1 MPKDK
6 PKGMFKMKK
15 ILALLLSAVMVFSLC
30 SPVLAAEE
38 TAPDYDGNPVVIVRG
53 IDFGSLV
60 NLDDGTK
67 AMQIGVGDILDL
79 VVEVLL
85 SKFLYEKES
94 LEDIL
99 VTPAMD
105 LVWDIMGPI
114 ASNPDGSSMDP
125 NVGMKQYYG
134 SIDEFP
140 EELTDDYLSISGEGN
155 LALTMRDRVGAE
167 NVFYFT
173 YDWRKSPEKIA
184 AELDAFIE
192 MAKEQTGKD
201 KVRVAALSMG
211 GMVITSYMYY
221 YGNGALES
229 VAYLSAAH
237 NGTYVCGDALNGRIV
252 FEPDT
257 LEKALLNLID
267 DGTLDFITWLV
278 LKIARLSG
286 VTDILC
292 DFVNDFVTNSASQVY
307 TGGLRDILGTALGM
321 WALCPDDDF
330 ASGRDYIFKGEEEKY
345 ASVLE
350 QLDGVEAFVKS
361 THSTIEKAYAD
372 GVKVIFTSNY
382 NQPLIPIYPR
392 AVLNS
397 DSTLESDLTSNF
409 ATIANFGETLSDE
422 YIATRAPEFISADK
436 VIDAST
442 CLYPDY
448 TWFIKDADHVAFKY
462 GTEFSAFAADLILSE
477 NQPTV
482 GNMTDYQRFMYTD
495 EVYNLYPL
503 V

>member
-1 MPKDK
+1 
-6 PKGMFKMKK
+6 MKK
-15 ILALLLSAVMVFSLC
+15 ILALLLSAVMVFSIC

-38 TAPDYDGNPVVIVRG
+38 AAPDYEGNPVVIVRG
-53 IDFGSLV
+53 IDFTSLV
-60 NLDDGTK
+60 NLKDGTK
-67 AMQIGVGDILDL
+67 AMQVDVGDILDL
-79 VVEVLL
+79 VVEVILA
-85 SKFLYEKES
+85 KFLYEKES

-114 ASNPDGSSMDP
+114 ASNPDGSSTDP
-125 NVGMKQYYG
+125 DVGMKQYYG
-134 SIDEFP
+134 SIADFP
-140 EELTDDYLSISGEGN
+140 EELTDDFLSISGEGN
-155 LALTMRDRVGAE
+155 LALSMRDKIGAE

-192 MAKEQTGKD
+192 MVQEKTGKE
-201 KVRVAALSMG
+201 KVHIAALSMG
-211 GMVITSYMYY
+211 GMVTTAYMYY
-221 YGNGALES
+221 HGNGALES

-267 DGTLDFITWLV
+267 DGALDFITWLV
-278 LKIARLSG
+278 LKIARIFG
-286 VTDILC
+286 VTDMLC
-292 DFVNDFVTNSASQVY
+292 DFVNDFVKNSASQVY

-330 ASGRDYIFKGEEEKY
+330 ASGREYIFKGAEDKY

-361 THSTIEKAYAD
+361 TETTIEKAYAD
-372 GVKVIFTSNY
+372 GVKVVFTSNY

-422 YIATRAPEFISADK
+422 YIATKAPEFISADK
-436 VIDAST
+436 IIDAST

-448 TWFIKDADHVAFKY
+448 TWFIKDADHVAFTY
-462 GTEFSAFAADLILSE
+462 GTEFSNFAVDLILSE

-482 GNMTDYQRFMYTD
+482 KSFAEYPRFMAVD
-495 EVYNLYPL
+495 ELYNLSAL

>member
-1 MPKDK
+1 
-6 PKGMFKMKK
+6 MKK
-15 ILALLLSAVMVFSLC
+15 ILALVLSAVMLFSLC

-38 TAPDYDGNPVVIVRG
+38 GSAAYDGNPVVVVRG
-53 IDFGSLV
+53 IDFGGLV

-67 AMQIGVGDILDL
+67 AMKVSIGDILDT

-85 SKFLYEKES
+85 AKFVYEKE
-94 LEDIL
+94 DFI
-99 VTPAMD
+99 VAPALD

-125 NVGMKQYYG
+125 NVGMKQYY
-134 SIDEFP
+134 SSVAENPELNEEFF
-140 EELTDDYLSISGEGN
+140 LSSGEGN
-155 LALTMRDRVGAE
+155 LALSLIDRIGAE
-167 NVFYFT
+167 NVYYFT
-173 YDWRKSPEKIA
+173 YDWRKNPETIA
-184 AELDAFIE
+184 AELDAFIKMVQE
-192 MAKEQTGKD
+192 KSEKD
-201 KVRVAALSMG
+201 KVRIAALSMG
-211 GMVITSYMYY
+211 GMVTTAYMYY
-221 YGNGALES
+221 CGTEAIES

-252 FEPDT
+252 FTPDT
-257 LEKALLNLID
+257 LEKFLLGLIG
-267 DGTLDFITWLV
+267 DGGLNFATWFV
-278 LKIARLSG
+278 LTIARLSG
-286 VTDILC
+286 VTDMLC
-292 DFVNDFVTNSASQVY
+292 DFVNDFVQSSASQVY
-307 TGGLRDILGTALGM
+307 SGGLRDILGTALGM

-330 ASGRDYIFKGEEEKY
+330 ASGRDFIFSGAEDEY
-345 ASVLE
+345 ASVIS

-361 THSTIEKAYAD
+361 TESTINKAYAD
-372 GVKVIFTSNY
+372 GVKIVFTSNY

-422 YIATRAPEFISADK
+422 YIATKAPEFISADK

-448 TWFIKDADHVAFKY
+448 TWFIKDADHVAFKH
-462 GTEFSAFAADLILSE
+462 GSQFADFAIDLILSE

-482 GNMTDYQRFMYTD
+482 DNMTDYQRFMYTD
-495 EVYNLYPL
+495 EFYNLYPL

>member
-1 MPKDK
+1 
-6 PKGMFKMKK
+6 MKK
-15 ILALLLSAVMVFSLC
+15 LLALLLSAVMVFSLC

-38 TAPDYDGNPVVIVRG
+38 AATLYDGNPVVIVRG

-60 NLDDGTK
+60 NLEDGTK
-67 AMQIGVGDILDL
+67 AMKVSVGDILDT
-79 VVEVLL
+79 VIEVILA
-85 SKFLYEKES
+85 KFVYKQ
-94 LEDIL
+94 EDFI
-99 VTPAMD
+99 VAPAMD

-140 EELTDDYLSISGEGN
+140 EDLTDDYLKIPGEGN
-155 LALTMRDRVGAE
+155 LALTLRDRIGAQ

-184 AELDAFIE
+184 SELDAFIK
-192 MAKEQTGKD
+192 MAQEKTGKD
-201 KVRVAALSMG
+201 KVHIAALSMG
-211 GMVITSYMYY
+211 GMVTTAYMYY
-221 YGNGALES
+221 YGNNALES

-267 DGTLDFITWLV
+267 DGTLDFITWFA
-278 LKIARLSG
+278 LKLARISG

-292 DFVNDFVTNSASQVY
+292 DFVNDFVADSASQVY
-307 TGGLRDILGTALGM
+307 SGGLRDILGTALGM
-321 WALCPDDDF
+321 WALCPDADF
-330 ASGRDYIFKGEEEKY
+330 ASGREYIFTGAEDEY
-345 ASVLE
+345 ASLLD
-350 QLDGVEAFVKS
+350 QLDDVEKFVKS
-361 THSTIEKAYAD
+361 TESTIDKAYSD
-372 GVKVIFTSNY
+372 GVKIVFTSNY

-392 AVLNS
+392 ATLNS

-409 ATIANFGETLSDE
+409 ATIANFGETLSDD
-422 YIATRAPEFISADK
+422 YIATRAPEYISADK

-442 CLYPDY
+442 CLYPEY

-462 GTEFSAFAADLILSE
+462 DSPFADFAVDLILSE
-477 NQPTV
+477 EQPTV
-482 GNMTDYQRFMYTD
+482 GNMTKYQRFMYTD
-495 EVYNLYPL
+495 DAYNLYPL

>member
-1 MPKDK
+1 
-6 PKGMFKMKK
+6 MKK
-15 ILALLLSAVMVFSLC
+15 ILALALSVVMVFSLC
-30 SPVLAAEE
+30 SPMLAAEE
-38 TAPDYDGNPVVIVRG
+38 NTPAYDGNPVVIVRG
-53 IDFGSLV
+53 IDFGGLV

-67 AMQIGVGDILDL
+67 AMKVNIGDILYTVIEVIL
-79 VVEVLL
+79 GKFVEKKDDFIV
-85 SKFLYEKES
+85 S
-94 LEDIL
+94 
-99 VTPAMD
+99 PAMD
-105 LVWDIMGPI
+105 LVWSIMGPI

-134 SIDEFP
+134 NISEF
-140 EELTDDYLSISGEGN
+140 EELSEEFFLASGEGN
-155 LALTMRDRVGAE
+155 LALSLIDRIGAE

-184 AELDAFIE
+184 AELNEFIE
-192 MAKEQTGKD
+192 MAKIQTGKD
-201 KVRVAALSMG
+201 KVHAAALSMG

-221 YGNGALES
+221 YGNDALDS

-237 NGTYVCGDALNGRIV
+237 NGTYVCGDCLNGRIV
-252 FEPDT
+252 FTPDT
-257 LEKALLNLID
+257 LEQALLNLIE
-267 DGTLDFITWLV
+267 DGGLNFFTWLA
-278 LKIARLSG
+278 LKIARVFG
-286 VTDILC
+286 VTDMLC
-292 DFVNDFVTNSASQVY
+292 DFVNGFVEDSAEQVY
-307 TGGLRDILGTALGM
+307 SGGLRDILGTALGM

-330 ASGRDYIFKGEEEKY
+330 ASGREYIFKGEEDKY
-345 ASVLE
+345 ASVLS
-350 QLDGVEAFVKS
+350 QLEDVEAFVKS
-361 THSTIEKAYAD
+361 TESTIDKAYAD
-372 GVKVIFTSNY
+372 GVKVVFTSNY

-392 AVLNS
+392 ASLNS

-409 ATIANFGETLSDE
+409 ATVANFGETLSDE

-462 GTEFSAFAADLILSE
+462 GSKFAGFAIDLILSK

-482 GNMTDYQRFMYTD
+482 DNMTDYQRFMYTD
-495 EVYNLYPL
+495 DVYNLYPL

>member
-1 MPKDK
+1 
-6 PKGMFKMKK
+6 MKK
-15 ILALLLSAVMVFSLC
+15 ILALALSVIMVFSLC
-30 SPVLAAEE
+30 SPVLAAED
-38 TAPDYDGNPVVIVRG
+38 TSIDYDGNPVVIVRG
-53 IDFGSLV
+53 IDFGGLV

-67 AMQIGVGDILDL
+67 AMKIGVGDILDT
-79 VVEVLL
+79 VAELL
-85 SKFLYEKES
+85 LGKFYYQKE
-94 LEDIL
+94 DFIID
-99 VTPAMD
+99 PALD

-125 NVGMKQYYG
+125 NVGMKQYY
-134 SIDEFP
+134 SSVAES
-140 EELTDDYLSISGEGN
+140 EELTEEFFLASGEGN
-155 LALTMRDRVGAE
+155 LALTLIDRIGAE

-173 YDWRKSPEKIA
+173 YDWRKNPETIA
-184 AELDAFIE
+184 SELDAFIR
-192 MAKEQTGKD
+192 MAKEKTGKE
-201 KVRVAALSMG
+201 KVHIAALSMG
-211 GMVITSYMYY
+211 GMVTTAYMYY
-221 YGNGALES
+221 YGTAALES

-252 FEPDT
+252 FDADT

-278 LKIARLSG
+278 LKIARITG

-292 DFVNDFVTNSASQVY
+292 DFVNEFVQDSSAEVY
-307 TGGLRDILGTALGM
+307 SGGLRDVLGTAVGM

-330 ASGRDYIFKGEEEKY
+330 SSGVDFIFNGVEDKY
-345 ASVLE
+345 ASVIGQLE
-350 QLDGVEAFVKS
+350 GVERFVKS
-361 THSTIEKAYAD
+361 TESTIDMAYAN

-392 AVLNS
+392 AALNS

-422 YIATRAPEFISADK
+422 YIATRAPEYISADK

-442 CLYPDY
+442 CRYPEY

-462 GTEFSAFAADLILSE
+462 GSEFANFAVDLILSE
-477 NQPTV
+477 AQPTV
-482 GNMTDYQRFMYTD
+482 SGMTDYQRFMYTD
-495 EVYNLYPL
+495 DAYNLYPL

>member
-1 MPKDK
+1 
-6 PKGMFKMKK
+6 MKK
-15 ILALLLSAVMVFSLC
+15 LLALLLSAVMVFSLC

-38 TAPDYDGNPVVIVRG
+38 AATLYDGNPVVIVRG

-60 NLDDGTK
+60 NLEDGTK
-67 AMQIGVGDILDL
+67 AMKVSVGDILDT
-79 VVEVLL
+79 VIEVILA
-85 SKFLYEKES
+85 KFVYKQ
-94 LEDIL
+94 EDFI
-99 VTPAMD
+99 VAPAMD

-140 EELTDDYLSISGEGN
+140 EDLTDDYLKIPGEGN
-155 LALTMRDRVGAE
+155 LALTLRDRIGAQ

-184 AELDAFIE
+184 SELDAFIK
-192 MAKEQTGKD
+192 MAQEKTGKD
-201 KVRVAALSMG
+201 KVHIAALSMG
-211 GMVITSYMYY
+211 GMVTTAYMYY
-221 YGNGALES
+221 YGNNALES

-267 DGTLDFITWLV
+267 DGTLDFITWFA
-278 LKIARLSG
+278 LKLARISG

-292 DFVNDFVTNSASQVY
+292 DFVNDFVADSASQVY
-307 TGGLRDILGTALGM
+307 SGGLRDILGTALGM
-321 WALCPDDDF
+321 WALCPDADF
-330 ASGRDYIFKGEEEKY
+330 ASGREYIFAGAEDEY
-345 ASVLE
+345 ASLLD
-350 QLDGVEAFVKS
+350 QLDDVEKFVKS
-361 THSTIEKAYAD
+361 TESTIDKAYSD
-372 GVKVIFTSNY
+372 GVKIVFTSNY

-392 AVLNS
+392 ATLNS
-397 DSTLESDLTSNF
+397 DSTLESELTSNF
-409 ATIANFGETLSDE
+409 ATIANFGETLSDD
-422 YIATRAPEFISADK
+422 YIATKAPEFVSADK
-436 VIDAST
+436 IVDAST

-448 TWFIKDADHVAFKY
+448 TWFIKDADHVAFFY
-462 GTEFSAFAADLILSE
+462 DTEFSAFAADLILSE
-477 NQPTV
+477 AQPTV
-482 GNMTDYQRFMYTD
+482 DNMTDYQRFMYTD
-495 EVYNLYPL
+495 DVYNLYPL

>member
-1 MPKDK
+1 
-6 PKGMFKMKK
+6 MKK
-15 ILALLLSAVMVFSLC
+15 ILALALSVVMVFSLC

-38 TAPDYDGNPVVIVRG
+38 NTPAYDGNPVVIVRG
-53 IDFGSLV
+53 IDFGGLV

-67 AMQIGVGDILDL
+67 AMKVNIGDILYTVIEVIL
-79 VVEVLL
+79 GKFVEKKDDFIVP
-85 SKFLYEKES
+85 
-94 LEDIL
+94 
-99 VTPAMD
+99 PAMD
-105 LVWDIMGPI
+105 LVWSIMGPI

-134 SIDEFP
+134 NISEF
-140 EELTDDYLSISGEGN
+140 EELSEEFFLASGEGN
-155 LALTMRDRVGAE
+155 LALSLIDRIGAD

-184 AELDAFIE
+184 SELDAFIDMVQE
-192 MAKEQTGKD
+192 KSGKE
-201 KVRVAALSMG
+201 KVHIAALSMG
-211 GMVITSYMYY
+211 GMVTTAYMYY
-221 YGNGALES
+221 YGNAALES

-237 NGTYVCGDALNGRIV
+237 NGTYVCGDALNGRIT

-257 LEKALLNLID
+257 LEEALLNLID
-267 DGTLDFITWLV
+267 DGGLDFMTWLV
-278 LKIARLSG
+278 LKIARIFG
-286 VTDILC
+286 VTDMLC
-292 DFVNDFVTNSASQVY
+292 DFVNGFVQDSAQQVY

-321 WALCPDDDF
+321 WALCPDEDF
-330 ASGRDYIFKGEEEKY
+330 ASGREYIFSGAEAEY
-345 ASVLE
+345 ASVIS

-361 THSTIEKAYAD
+361 TESTINKAYAD

-409 ATIANFGETLSDE
+409 ATVANFGETLSDE

-462 GTEFSAFAADLILSE
+462 GSEFAGFAIDLILSE

-482 GNMTDYQRFMYTD
+482 DNMTDYQRFMYTD
-495 EVYNLYPL
+495 DVYNLYPL

>member
-1 MPKDK
+1 
-6 PKGMFKMKK
+6 MKK
-15 ILALLLSAVMVFSLC
+15 ILALLLSVIMVFSIC

-38 TAPDYDGNPVVIVRG
+38 VTPDYDGNPVVVVRG

-67 AMQIGVGDILDL
+67 AMQIGVGDILDT
-79 VVEVLL
+79 VVEILL
-85 SKFLYEKES
+85 AKFAYGKEN
-94 LEDIL
+94 LDDII
-99 VTPAMD
+99 VAPAMD
-105 LVWDIMGPI
+105 LVWDIMAPI

-134 SIDEFP
+134 SIDEFS
-140 EELTDDYLSISGEGN
+140 EDLTDDYLAISGEGN
-155 LALTMRDRVGAE
+155 LALELRDRIGAE
-167 NVFYFT
+167 NVYYFT

-184 AELDAFIE
+184 AELDAFIKLAQE
-192 MAKEQTGKD
+192 KSGKQ
-201 KVRVAALSMG
+201 KVHVAALSMG

-221 YGNGALES
+221 HGTDALES

-237 NGTYVCGDALNGRIV
+237 NGTYVCGDALNGRIS
-252 FEPDT
+252 FTPDT
-257 LEKALLNLID
+257 LENTLLSFMG
-267 DGTLDFITWLV
+267 DGGLNFAAWFV
-278 LKIARLSG
+278 LKVARLFG

-292 DFVNDFVTNSASQVY
+292 DFANDFVQDSAAQVY
-307 TGGLRDILGTALGM
+307 SGGLRDILGTALGM

-330 ASGRDYIFKGEEEKY
+330 ASGREFIFSGEEEKY
-345 ASVLE
+345 ASVLS

-361 THSTIEKAYAD
+361 THSTINKAYAD

-409 ATIANFGETLSDE
+409 ATIANYGETLSDE
-422 YIATRAPEFISADK
+422 YIATKAPEFISADN
-436 VIDAST
+436 VVDAST

-448 TWFIKDADHVAFKY
+448 TWFIKDADHVAFKH
-462 GTEFSAFAADLILSE
+462 GSEFAGFAVDLILSE
-477 NQPTV
+477 AQPAVKTFPE
-482 GNMTDYQRFMYTD
+482 YPRFMVAD
-495 EVYNLYPL
+495 ELYNLNAL

>member
-1 MPKDK
+1 
-6 PKGMFKMKK
+6 MKK
-15 ILALLLSAVMVFSLC
+15 VLALLLSIVMVLGIC

-38 TAPDYDGNPVVIVRG
+38 SAPVYDGNPVVIVRG
-53 IDFGSLV
+53 IDFTSLV
-60 NLDDGTK
+60 NLKDGTK
-67 AMQIGVGDILDL
+67 AMQIGVGDILDT

-85 SKFLYEKES
+85 AKFAYQKES
-94 LEDIL
+94 LDDII
-99 VTPAMD
+99 VAPAMD

-114 ASNPDGSSMDP
+114 ASNPDGSSMNPD
-125 NVGMKQYYG
+125 VGMKQYYG

-140 EELTDDYLSISGEGN
+140 EELTDDFVLISGEGN
-155 LALTMRDRVGAE
+155 LALTLRDRIGAE

-184 AELDAFIE
+184 AELDAFIKLAQE
-192 MAKEQTGKD
+192 KTGKN
-201 KVRVAALSMG
+201 KVHIAALSMG
-211 GMVITSYMYY
+211 GMVTTAYMYY
-221 YGNGALES
+221 YGTRAIES

-237 NGTYVCGDALNGRIV
+237 NGTYVCGDALNGRIT
-252 FEPDT
+252 FTPDT
-257 LEKALLNLID
+257 LENTLLSFMGNGGLNFA
-267 DGTLDFITWLV
+267 GWLV
-278 LKIARLSG
+278 LKIARIFG

-292 DFVNDFVTNSASQVY
+292 DFANDFVQDSAAQVY
-307 TGGLRDILGTALGM
+307 SGGLRDILGTALGM

-330 ASGRDYIFKGEEEKY
+330 AGGREFIFSGEEEKY
-345 ASVLE
+345 ASVLS

-361 THSTIEKAYAD
+361 THSTINKAYAD

-409 ATIANFGETLSDE
+409 ATIANYGETLSDE
-422 YIATRAPEFISADK
+422 YIATKAPEFISADK

-448 TWFIKDADHVAFKY
+448 TWFIKDADHVAFFY
-462 GTEFSAFAADLILSE
+462 GTEFSEFAADLILSE
-477 NQPTV
+477 EQPTV
-482 GNMTDYQRFMYTD
+482 DNMTDYQRFMYTD
-495 EVYNLYPL
+495 DVYNLYPL

>member
-1 MPKDK
+1 
-6 PKGMFKMKK
+6 MKK
-15 ILALLLSAVMVFSLC
+15 ILALVLSAIMVFSIC

-38 TAPDYDGNPVVIVRG
+38 TASDYDGNPVVIVRG
-53 IDFGSLV
+53 IDFRSLV

-67 AMQIGVGDILDL
+67 AMQIGVGDILDT

-85 SKFLYEKES
+85 AKFVYEKES
-94 LEDIL
+94 LDDII
-99 VTPAMD
+99 VAPAMD

-125 NVGMKQYYG
+125 NVGMKQYFG

-140 EELTDDYLSISGEGN
+140 EDLTEDYLSISGEGN
-155 LALTMRDRVGAE
+155 LALEIADRIGAE
-167 NVFYFT
+167 NVYYFT

-184 AELDAFIE
+184 AELDAFIKIAQE
-192 MAKEQTGKD
+192 KSGKK
-201 KVRVAALSMG
+201 KVHIAALSMG
-211 GMVITSYMYY
+211 GMVTTAYMYY
-221 YGNGALES
+221 YGNEALES

-237 NGTYVCGDALNGRIV
+237 NGTYVCGDALNGRIS
-252 FEPDT
+252 FTPDT
-257 LEKALLNLID
+257 LENTLLSLMGNGELNFA
-267 DGTLDFITWLV
+267 GWLV
-278 LKIARLSG
+278 LKLARIFG
-286 VTDILC
+286 VTDMLC
-292 DFVNDFVTNSASQVY
+292 DLVNDFVQDSSAQVY

-321 WALCPDDDF
+321 WALCPDEDF
-330 ASGRDYIFKGEEEKY
+330 ASGREFIFKGEEEKY
-345 ASVLE
+345 ASVLS
-350 QLDGVEAFVKS
+350 QLDGVEKFVKS
-361 THSTIEKAYAD
+361 THSTIKKAYAD
-372 GVKVIFTSNY
+372 GVKVVFTSNY

-409 ATIANFGETLSDE
+409 ATIANYGETLSDE
-422 YIATRAPEFISADK
+422 YIATKAPEFISADK

-442 CLYPDY
+442 CLYPEY
-448 TWFIKDADHVAFKY
+448 TWFIKDADHVAFFY
-462 GTEFSAFAADLILSE
+462 GSELAGFAADLILSE

-482 GNMTDYQRFMYTD
+482 DNMTAYQRFMYTD